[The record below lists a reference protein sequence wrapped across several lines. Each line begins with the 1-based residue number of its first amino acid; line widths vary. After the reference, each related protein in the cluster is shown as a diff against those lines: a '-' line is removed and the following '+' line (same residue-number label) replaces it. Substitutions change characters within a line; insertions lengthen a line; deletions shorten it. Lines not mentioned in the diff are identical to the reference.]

1 MVMFEGYRNLIE
13 LSILVYI
20 VFFWLLKYIIVLYV
34 NLFWWIEWKIFKI
47 NI

>member
-13 LSILVYI
+13 LSIVVYI

-34 NLFWWIEWKIFKI
+34 NLFWWIEWKICKI

>member
-34 NLFWWIEWKIFKI
+34 NLFWWIEWKICKI